1 MAAHGLGHSF
11 PAIHH
16 FIRLEV
22 IVDCI
27 ATGRAYGNGVRMCG
41 IDVENAIRVTTVQSA
56 FIAAN
61 T

>member
-1 MAAHGLGHSF
+1 M
-11 PAIHH
+11 
-16 FIRLEV
+16 
-22 IVDCI
+22 DCI